1 MQQVPP
7 VMQPGAPAAPINPM
21 SGMVQWVT

>member
-7 VMQPGAPAAPINPM
+7 VMQPGAPINPN